1 MSSSS
6 SNIVDNL
13 YEGLHNEK
21 CTDLKSYLDY
31 MSIKNNQLT
40 FRCFCCKMNYKKD
53 FNKEL
58 IKRSANTY
66 MNFVI
71 EALISLFCY

>member
-13 YEGLHNEK
+13 SEGLQNEK
-21 CTDLKSYLDY
+21 CPDLKSYLDY

-40 FRCFCCKMNYKKD
+40 FRCFRCKMNYKKD

-71 EALISLFCY
+71 ETLISLFCY